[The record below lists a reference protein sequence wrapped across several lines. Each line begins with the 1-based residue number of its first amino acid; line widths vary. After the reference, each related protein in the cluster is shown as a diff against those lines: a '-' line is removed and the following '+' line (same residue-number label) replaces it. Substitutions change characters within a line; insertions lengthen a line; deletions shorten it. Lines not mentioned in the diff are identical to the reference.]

1 MALEIPAEDRVDV
14 QSAVARLSSV
24 VASAATRLR
33 AVDVC
38 EPFAEVLLATRRQP
52 MPAVTG
58 AQVAPASISSGSAL
72 DAVSESFA
80 RIAAGRTTPS
90 AWMSLD
96 RNEALARAV
105 KLDEDRS
112 TGAAVGVLHG
122 VPVGLK
128 DMFDRRGRVS
138 SWGST
143 VRRDE
148 APAGMDA
155 TIVSRLEQAGAVV
168 IGALHMAE
176 FAMSP
181 TGLNDQLGHGTNP
194 HDPQR
199 VSGGSSSGAGMV
211 VGARE
216 VPLAIGSDTGGSV
229 RLPAALCGVTGLKPT
244 QFRLSVAGAMPLSP
258 SLDCIGPLGLSA
270 DLCGRA
276 LAAMAGADPS
286 DASCVHLPV
295 RAGGWLGR
303 KAGDFSV
310 AVPRLVSGEYLSSEM
325 LASLKRVRG
334 ELAEVGMRFVEV
346 DLPDLGLYGDLAS
359 VLLAV
364 ESAAVHRHD
373 LAKRPEVFGRQ
384 VRRRLSRGLLVTGL
398 DYHESQRLRAPL
410 LRRFMRETLEGI
422 DALLLPTTPAGAP
435 RIKDTVGDDHLKL
448 EREFGKLSYWT
459 RGINYLGLPAL
470 SLPAGVDSDG
480 LPLSVQFV
488 GGAFDEERLLAIG
501 HIFQSISDW
510 HLHSPPKS

>member
-14 QSAVARLSSV
+14 QGAVARLSSV

-33 AVDVC
+33 TLDVC

-58 AQVAPASISSGSAL
+58 AQVSPSSSDSNAL
-72 DAVSESFA
+72 DAVRESFA
-80 RIAAGRTTPS
+80 RIAASRATPS
-90 AWMSLD
+90 AWMSLG

-105 KLDEDRS
+105 ELDADCS
-112 TGAAVGVLHG
+112 AGAAVGALHG

-128 DMFDRRGRVS
+128 DMFDRRGRVAG
-138 SWGST
+138 WGST
-143 VRRDE
+143 VRRD
-148 APAGMDA
+148 ASPAAMDA

-181 TGLNDQLGHGTNP
+181 TGLNDQLGHGSNP

-199 VSGGSSSGAGMV
+199 VSGGSSSGAGMA

-286 DASCVHLPV
+286 DSSCVNLPF
-295 RAGGWLGR
+295 RADSWLGR
-303 KAGDFSV
+303 KGSDFSI
-310 AVPRLVSGEYLSSEM
+310 AVPRIVAGDYLSSEM
-325 LASLKRVRG
+325 LAPLERVRG
-334 ELAEVGMRFVEV
+334 QLAEVGVQFIEV

-373 LAKRPEVFGRQ
+373 LANRPEVFGRQ

-398 DYHESQRLRAPL
+398 DYYEAQRLRGPL
-410 LRRFMRETLEGI
+410 LRRFLRETLQGV

-480 LPLSVQFV
+480 LPLGVQFV
-488 GGAFDEERLLAIG
+488 GGPFDEERLLAIG
-501 HIFQSISDW
+501 HIYQSISDW
-510 HLHSPPKS
+510 HLHSPRKS